1 MRLSMPNAPSRRRH
15 PRWLDWGTLALVAAA
30 FFAVSGSSQ
39 AADPPPPANPRG
51 EIANALQA
59 DQPSARRLAAVLLLG
74 VLAEKRAEAGPFAN
88 LEPNLFTDQVV
99 KMAKDDPD
107 AAVRIAALNTMGRLQ
122 PRLNAVVPVLSAVLN
137 IKEKGRTAEREAAVL
152 TMGALATQAIPYE
165 IVAGAATLVSADDN
179 KVVVK
184 IGEIERSF
192 KVDPDTWITFH
203 YEKESRARTDDI
215 SLTELGKMKD
225 TPIWLSAKGEN
236 EPLTAVRIQ
245 AISTLSPDKLSPDNS
260 LERPEKLA
268 GTGAQ
273 LIPLLAQALS
283 DRDPLIRRSAA
294 AGTLQF
300 ATAARELASV
310 VRQGSLKER
319 QNVRRALAP
328 LLKAFREHSP
338 ALAAVMTLP
347 DNPPEGAKSARLL
360 ACQTL
365 EELAGLRESLPKPSD
380 EELPRDPGLQEQE
393 ENDAL
398 SASAQNDKSA
408 VGPLGDLTEI
418 LRALEEV
425 LTNRNDPE
433 VDARIAVV
441 QALELVGVDA
451 LPATPAL
458 VKALSDPNPFLR
470 WTAARTLGTVEAARR
485 RAKLPTVKG
494 AEGAVDGLI
503 ALIYNPDSNARV
515 NLDTDAQIAAI
526 VALAAFD
533 KDAEK
538 AVEVLGTVAAEDAF
552 NARFAALSTLKALW
566 NQGVKKRAPSALL
579 ARALA
584 QTYPEHPQVQIAA
597 AELLGLYGPA
607 AADAVPALRA
617 ALKDPE
623 IGVRRAASEALLKIT
638 R

>member
-1 MRLSMPNAPSRRRH
+1 MPNTLSICRR
-15 PRWLDWGTLALVAAA
+15 PRWLNWVTLAFVSAA
-30 FFAVSGSSQ
+30 FFATSGSTR
-39 AADPPPPANPRG
+39 AADPPPPANPHG

-74 VLAEKRAEAGPFAN
+74 MIAEKPAEAGAYAN
-88 LEPNLFTDQVV
+88 VNPNSFVDQVV
-99 KMAKDDPD
+99 KLAKDDPD
-107 AAVRIAALNTMGRLQ
+107 SAVRVGALNTLGRLQ
-122 PRLNAVVPVLSAVLN
+122 PRLNAVVPVLSTVLN
-137 IKEKGRTAEREAAVL
+137 NKEKGRAAEREAAVL
-152 TMGALATQAIPYE
+152 TMGALASQAFPYE
-165 IVAGAATLVSADDN
+165 IVPGTSTLVSAADN

-184 IGEIERSF
+184 IGENDRTFI
-192 KVDPDTWITFH
+192 VDPDTWITFH
-203 YEKESRARTDDI
+203 YEKDSRARTDEI
-215 SLTELGKMKD
+215 SLNDLGKMKD
-225 TPIWLSAKGEN
+225 TPIWLSAKGEK

-245 AISTLSPDKLSPDNS
+245 AFSTLSPDNS
-260 LERPEKLA
+260 LDRSEKLA
-268 GTGAQ
+268 GAGTEM
-273 LIPLLAQALS
+273 IPLLAQALR

-319 QNVRRALAP
+319 QDVRRALTP

-338 ALAAVMTLP
+338 SLAAVMTMP
-347 DNPPEGAKSARLL
+347 DSPPEGAKSARLL

-365 EELAGLRESLPKPSD
+365 EELAGLRESLPKASD
-380 EELPRDPGLQEQE
+380 EALFKDTGLQEQE
-393 ENDAL
+393 ENGAL
-398 SASAQNDKSA
+398 RASAQNDKSA
-408 VGPLGDLTEI
+408 VGPLGDLTAL

-441 QALELVGVDA
+441 QALELIGTDA

-485 RAKLPTVKG
+485 RAKLPPVKG

-503 ALIYNPDSNARV
+503 ALIYSPDSNVRV

-538 AVEVLGTVAAEDAF
+538 AVDALGTVAAEDAF

-566 NQGVKKRAPSALL
+566 NQGVKKRAPTALL

-584 QTYPEHPQVQIAA
+584 QTFPEHPQVQIAA